1 MKKCKNVWLD
11 LRKCDFLRFNK
22 TKCIKKNIKT
32 KKIALIYFKW
42 TLYEYFGF
50 I

>member
-22 TKCIKKNIKT
+22 TKCIKKKHKN
-32 KKIALIYFKW
+32 KKNCSYLFQMD
-42 TLYEYFGF
+42 TL
-50 I
+50 